1 MECVCQGP
9 GSCSMRCSRVGVA
22 AGGHVGGFGYGVNRS
37 STEPPIL
44 FESWLENLITACAG
58 RTHRKGTR
66 RRPRQ
71 PLARQLETLE
81 DRSLLSIS
89 FNPTS
94 GALNIVGTSA
104 ADTAEVSSPSAGVLR
119 ASLTTASET
128 ETQDF
133 TLADVNLVV
142 FTGADGNDEFTNLS
156 GVSAN
161 ASGNGGS
168 GPDTLKGDSGDDL
181 VSGSLGNDS
190 LKGGTGNDVLLGG
203 AGDDELQGESDDDQ
217 LSGKSGNDTIEG
229 GSGIPGRC
237 HE

>member
-1 MECVCQGP
+1 M
-9 GSCSMRCSRVGVA
+9 
-22 AGGHVGGFGYGVNRS
+22 
-37 STEPPIL
+37 L
-44 FESWLENLITACAG
+44 FESWLLSLLPGSASEP
-58 RTHRKGTR
+58 RRKGTR

-89 FNPTS
+89 FNPAS
-94 GALNIVGTSA
+94 GSLNIVGTAA

-133 TLADVNLVV
+133 ALADVNLVV
-142 FTGADGNDEFTNLS
+142 FSGADGDDEFTNLT

-161 ASGNGGS
+161 ASGNGGDDTLIGGS

-190 LKGGTGNDVLLGG
+190 LKGGSGNDVLLGG